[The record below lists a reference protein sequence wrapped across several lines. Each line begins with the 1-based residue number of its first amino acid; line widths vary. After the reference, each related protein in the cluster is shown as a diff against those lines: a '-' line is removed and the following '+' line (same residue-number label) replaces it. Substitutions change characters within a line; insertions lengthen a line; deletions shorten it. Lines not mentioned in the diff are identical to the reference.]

1 MGQVKGEEK
10 EEAIIFKFKWEK
22 QKKKK
27 KTNKQNKQ
35 KKRRKTI
42 HFRDLFR
49 TGEAAE
55 DNDADES
62 VGKDKTDEISAFKS
76 KFVVC
81 FESRF
86 PNQFA
91 DVDSHILDQMQSCI
105 NKCPCVDCKASTFD
119 LRRIE

>member
-1 MGQVKGEEK
+1 MKKKRRPLFSNSNGKNSR
-10 EEAIIFKFKWEK
+10 
-22 QKKKK
+22 KKK